1 MSQTTFQ
8 QELANELLA
17 KYNGDLSSLVIIF
30 PSLRARTFFNDA
42 LASIH
47 KRPIWQPRWLSIDD
61 IMEQASGLR
70 RGERIRL
77 ISELHHVYS
86 AYHTESFDKFYFWGD
101 MLINDFDMIDRYM
114 IDAMQLLRNIEDIKE
129 LEADVSYL
137 TPEQLRIIAFWRS
150 IGDSDSLSEHKLR
163 FLRIWRT
170 LPQIYNE
177 YKARLAKL
185 GIAYP
190 GMIYRTTAERIKRG
204 EEIPLPQQRFII
216 AGFNALSGSE
226 KILFDYIAT
235 RPAGAEFY
243 WDYDS
248 YYTTEREW
256 HEAGMFMRDN
266 IIRYPAGNN
275 ITTNNFLGR
284 EKHIESIACVSN
296 IAQCKY
302 VSKILESLPKEELDK
317 HTAIVLTDE
326 NMLIPL
332 IHSLPESIDKVN
344 VTMGYP
350 LKNSIVYSF
359 IERIIA
365 LQAHSRAK
373 DDEAVFYHMDV
384 TGLLSHPYISA
395 ISTQETAELLDE
407 INNNRII
414 SIKASTLAR
423 TELLGQLF
431 SRHTDWGE
439 LGRYIASVLQLIAY
453 DTTDKLQCEYLRIAH
468 DETMKL
474 IRSIEQCNRDISVE
488 IFTSLLRRHLQTIS
502 MPYVGEPLEG
512 IQIMGIL
519 ETRNIDFKN
528 VIILSMTDDTFPGD
542 KTGQSSFIPY
552 NLRAAYGMPTPEEH
566 EAMYA
571 YYFYRLIQRAER
583 VSMLYCSRADEKS
596 TGERSRYI
604 YQLEYETPF
613 NITKRSVGVDLSL
626 GEDEPIEVAKG
637 AIEQRLLDRYL
648 NDDQKHTLSPTAL
661 FRYIE
666 CPLKF
671 YFNSIAK
678 LRVQDEV
685 SDTIDAPM
693 FGNILHESMEELY
706 KPLIGKKNPMQEI
719 SKLCKRDIVE
729 RAVDKTIG
737 RLLLNDESATT
748 SDFTGDTL
756 LVRDI
761 IIKYILR
768 GIMRY
773 DSSQEG
779 FTIVSLEDDQ
789 VMCRYEISNGRKVN
803 LSGRADRL
811 DRLPNGT
818 MQIIDYKS
826 GNTPHLEFNGM
837 NSLFTGEAK
846 ERISN
851 IFQTLLY
858 SMMLSKRNGVDTVP
872 SLYFAAKMH
881 DDKYSPMIINKESG
895 EVINS
900 YHSQAEEFEQLLSE
914 TLEELFDYNTP
925 FKQVEDVE
933 MCKYCDYKR
942 ICRR

>member
-17 KYNGDLSSLVIIF
+17 KYNGDLSSLVVVF

-47 KRPIWQPRWLSIDD
+47 RRPTWQPKWLSIDD

-77 ISELHHVYS
+77 ISELYHIYS
-86 AYHTESFDKFYFWGD
+86 AHHTESFDKFYFWGD

-150 IGDSDSLSEHKLR
+150 IGDNDSLSEQKQR
-163 FLRIWRT
+163 FLKIWRT

-177 YKARLAKL
+177 YRTRLTTL

-190 GMIYRTTAERIKRG
+190 GMIYRATAERIKRG
-204 EEIPLPQQRFII
+204 EDISLPQRRFII

-226 KILFDYIAT
+226 KILFDHIAT
-235 RPAGAEFY
+235 RPEGADFY
-243 WDYDS
+243 WDYDN
-248 YYTTEREW
+248 YYTTDKRW

-266 IIRYPAGNN
+266 IARYPAGNN
-275 ITTNNFLGR
+275 ISTSNFLDTD
-284 EKHIESIACVSN
+284 KHIESIACVSN

-302 VSKILESLPKEELDK
+302 VARILESLPKEELDK
-317 HTAIVLTDE
+317 RTAIVLTDE

-332 IHSLPESIDKVN
+332 LHSLPESVDKVN

-350 LKNSIVYSF
+350 LKSAIVYSF

-365 LQAHSRAK
+365 LQAHSRTK
-373 DDEAVFYHMDV
+373 DEDTVFYHVDV

-395 ISTQETAELLDE
+395 TCTHEATELLND
-407 INNNRII
+407 INSNKII
-414 SIKASTLAR
+414 SIKSSSLAR
-423 TELLGQLF
+423 TELLSQLF
-431 SRHTDWGE
+431 SRHTTWNE
-439 LGRYIASVLQLIAY
+439 LGRYIASALQLIAH
-453 DTTDKLQCEYLRIAH
+453 DTVDGLQREYLRIAH

-474 IRSIEQCNRDISVE
+474 IRSIEQCKIDISVE
-488 IFTSLLRRHLQTIS
+488 IFTSLLRRHLQTIT

-512 IQIMGIL
+512 IQVMGIL

-528 VIILSMTDDTFPGD
+528 VIILSMTDATFPGD

-604 YQLEYETPF
+604 DQLEYESPYH
-613 NITKRSVGVDLSL
+613 ITKRSVGVDLSL
-626 GEDEPIEVAKG
+626 SEAEPIVVTKG
-637 AIEQRLLDRYL
+637 DKEKKVLNLYL
-648 NDDQKHTLSPTAL
+648 NDDEKHTLSPTAL
-661 FRYIE
+661 FRYVE

-671 YFNSIAK
+671 YFSSIAK
-678 LRVQDEV
+678 LSTQDEV
-685 SDTIDAPM
+685 SDTIDASM
-693 FGNILHESMEELY
+693 FGNIMHESMQELY
-706 KPLIGKKNPMQEI
+706 TPLIGVGNPMQEI
-719 SKLCKRDIVE
+719 VKLRKREVVE

-737 RLLLNDESATT
+737 RLMFDDENATT
-748 SDFTGDTL
+748 NDFTGDTL

-773 DSSQEG
+773 DISQDG
-779 FTIVSLEDDQ
+779 FTIVGLEDK
-789 VMCRYEISNGRKVN
+789 VMCRYDISDGRKVN

-837 NSLFTGEAK
+837 NNLFTGEAK
-846 ERISN
+846 DRVSN

-858 SMMLSKRNGVDTVP
+858 SMMLSKRDGVDTMP
-872 SLYFAAKMH
+872 SLYFASKMH
-881 DDKYSPMIINKESG
+881 DEGYSPKIVNKESG
-895 EVINS
+895 EVVDN
-900 YHSQAEEFEQLLSE
+900 YQSQAEEFEQMLAA

-925 FKQVEDVE
+925 FKQVEDVD